1 MPSTAVARLTQRV
14 SLRAVLWYVLVAAG
28 GIVVTGNVALVVGLA
43 SAFLVIETRQL
54 LIDTPGVDNR
64 WVTVGLAVVLLTV
77 SLVWLL
83 AELRQPPLLRTL
95 WAPVAAVLG
104 GVWLLLDARVD
115 LVYDQP
121 RGSSD
126 PVDELDS
133 GVFLLRMLRL
143 NRIVDT
149 LESGPK
155 TVPEIAAA
163 SELTEPQVRAAIELA
178 GDDGPIV
185 RVTDPSIDS
194 ADNSA
199 IDSADNSAID
209 SADNS
214 AVDSADDEP
223 VAAGDEFPR
232 YSLDP
237 RQLGVSGVC
246 RMAAGWL
253 ARLLRR
259 LARPVLGPA

>member
-14 SLRAVLWYVLVAAG
+14 SLRSVLWYVLVAAG
-28 GIVVTGNVALVVGLA
+28 VIVVTGNIALVVGLA

-54 LIDTPGVDNR
+54 LIDTPGVDDR

-77 SLVWLL
+77 SLVWLV
-83 AELRQPPLLRTL
+83 AELRQPAALRTL
-95 WAPVAAVLG
+95 WAPAAAVIG
-104 GVWLLLDARVD
+104 GLWLLLDARVD
-115 LVYDQP
+115 VVYDQP

-126 PVDELDS
+126 PIDELDP

-143 NRIVDT
+143 NRIADT

-178 GDDGPIV
+178 GEDGPIV
-185 RVTDPSIDS
+185 RVDDPPIDS
-194 ADNSA
+194 ADDSVA
-199 IDSADNSAID
+199 DSADD
-209 SADNS
+209 SVA
-214 AVDSADDEP
+214 DSADDEP
-223 VAAGDEFPR
+223 VAACDDPPR
-232 YSLDP
+232 YSLDT

-246 RMAAGWL
+246 RMAAGGL
-253 ARLLRR
+253 ASLLRR
-259 LARPVLGPA
+259 LARPLLGPA